1 MLAESNPSESYLKA
15 EPFAECFSGRYPRTE
30 TGASEKMEFPLPPA
44 MPGAVAFLQL
54 LVTSNVADLE
64 AITALIRNDVGL
76 TVQLLRLAFG
86 EAAQRSTSRLSIGE
100 LVVHLGL
107 EKLRVMVARTRVLSC
122 PPVGDAAFRAC
133 KEFWIHSRR
142 TARAA
147 EALAAGTSANQETA
161 YVAGL
166 LCRIGMLPALLDWK
180 VPGIAAASPGE
191 IGSLMLRAWNFPPF
205 LVEIIRGDEQ
215 ACTSVKTRRLLR
227 LIRGAASAAE
237 GFAVAG
243 LHPDRSHPRQ
253 KRAGLMRG

>member
-15 EPFAECFSGRYPRTE
+15 EPPAECFSGRFPRTQAD
-30 TGASEKMEFPLPPA
+30 ASEKMEFPLPPA

-76 TVQLLRLAFG
+76 TVQLLGLAFG
-86 EAAQRSTSRLSIGE
+86 KGRQCPTGRLGVQE

-122 PPVGDAAFRAC
+122 PSAGEGAFRAC
-133 KEFWIHSRR
+133 QEFWIRSRR

-147 EALAAGTSANQETA
+147 EALAAGTAANRETA

-180 VPGIAAASPGE
+180 VPGIASLSPAE
-191 IGSLMLRAWNFPPF
+191 IGSHMLKTWNFPPV

-215 ACTSVKTRRLLR
+215 ACTSVKTQRLVR
-227 LIRGAASAAE
+227 LVRAAQSAAE
-237 GFAVAG
+237 SVAVANRTPSW
-243 LHPDRSHPRQ
+243 L
-253 KRAGLMRG
+253 